1 MKIKNVSQIEKFSI
15 RVANNLDFD
24 DCIFLFGEIGV
35 GKTTFVRYLI
45 NYLEKQN
52 NIKESHVLSPTF
64 NIVYDYYVKSYK
76 FMHYDLYRIKSI
88 GYLEQLG
95 IFEDK
100 KKSIKIIEWPELIT
114 NKIKDRLELYFS
126 YEKELDSRY
135 IKILGFGKWK
145 GFHSNEI

>member
-1 MKIKNVSQIEKFSI
+1 MKLKSLKDTKNFSKKISEIIKQGDI
-15 RVANNLDFD
+15 
-24 DCIFLFGEIGV
+24 IFLYGEIGV

-88 GYLEQLG
+88 GDLEQLG

-100 KKSIKIIEWPELIT
+100 KKSIKIIEWPELIRD
-114 NKIKDRLELYFS
+114 KIKDRLELYFS
-126 YEKELDSRY
+126 YEKELESRC
-135 IKILGFGKWK
+135 IKLLGFG
-145 GFHSNEI
+145 